1 MVLLERLAVGI
12 SERDVEFFTGVL
24 DIFAE
29 GFFGEFES
37 TSSSNSNSELV
48 LGNAIET
55 RRRNGRLD
63 EPVKPEEASACIAL
77 AFCELVVAEVLEGVG
92 FFWVG
97 SLAVADFL
105 LL

>member
-12 SERDVEFFTGVL
+12 GERDVELFSGVL

-37 TSSSNSNSELV
+37 TSSNSNSELF

-55 RRRNGRLD
+55 RGNGRLD
-63 EPVKPEEASACIAL
+63 EPVKPEEASTCIAL
-77 AFCELVVAEVLEGVG
+77 AFCELVVAKVLEGVG